1 MSDTA
6 QQLRLF
12 EPPQPLVERLGADF
26 FRAIPR
32 AAGVYQMHDAAG
44 VLVYVGK
51 AGDLRARLNSYR
63 RTRNQS
69 RKTVRLIHTAATI
82 RWEVCPSEA
91 EARLRENE
99 LLRLHRPR
107 FNKAGTWPLGEYLH
121 SVSSS
126 PTELHLRLD
135 RTPAPG
141 CQGAFRSSVR
151 WTLGCLGQLI
161 WLKEQGWPNPA
172 TLPFSLSAQPA
183 PRELRLTGST
193 AETWRTP
200 LMDYFRGYSEELI
213 DRLKPAQ
220 FTSDQAFARAF
231 HTASMQC
238 LEDFFVR
245 GPQRNRWLRQRFPS
259 ERTWIEP
266 TELDDLPIRSEVR
279 PST

>member
-1 MSDTA
+1 MSESA

-44 VLVYVGK
+44 VLIYVGK

-69 RKTVRLIHTAATI
+69 RKTVRLIHTAAAI

-121 SVSSS
+121 IVAKPS
-126 PTELHLRLD
+126 ELHLRLD

-141 CQGAFRSSVR
+141 CYGAFRSSVR
-151 WTLGCLGQLI
+151 WTLGSLGQLI
-161 WLKEQGWPNPA
+161 WLSEQGWPDPVQ
-172 TLPFSLSAQPA
+172 LPYSLSAHPA
-183 PRELRLTGST
+183 PREMRLTGSA
-193 AETWRTP
+193 AEGWRVP
-200 LMDYFRGYSEELI
+200 LIDYFRGYSEELI
-213 DRLKPAQ
+213 LRLNRTQ
-220 FTSDQAFARAF
+220 FAADQAFARTF
-231 HTASMQC
+231 HAASMQGV
-238 LEDFFVR
+238 EDFFLR

-266 TELDDLPIRSEVR
+266 TELDDLPIQSEVR
-279 PST
+279 PRA